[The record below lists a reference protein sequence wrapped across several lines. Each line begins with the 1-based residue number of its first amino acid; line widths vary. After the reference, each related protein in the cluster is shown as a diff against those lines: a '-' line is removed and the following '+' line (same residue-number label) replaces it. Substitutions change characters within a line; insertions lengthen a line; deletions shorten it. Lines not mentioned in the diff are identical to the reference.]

1 MMNKLL
7 KVLVVAAIAV
17 FTLAVAGFGVFRYM
31 NRTPPQLVEPNYF
44 AYYKAQ
50 DTVPEGRVGI
60 FISHLIQPEEL
71 RFEDYYV
78 LSQKSL
84 QYIPWPI
91 RNFAGG
97 DRGVVLMD
105 AERYYEFEEFT
116 PTRLID
122 HQGRDTDYDGV
133 PYADKYLTG
142 EVVWSPPSPTTY
154 MAQGFF
160 LLPGRKAGMPT
171 SAARLIT
178 KCRVFYYAP
187 GKGFM
192 DGRIPHE
199 EGSRILAYESMQ
211 RVHEKY
217 GDIPWAWVTAEHLG
231 MARKA
236 MFDLL
241 DTGVDTVL
249 LAIPR
254 PTYSH
259 HEEFNSSVKHAMHYI
274 HEWEESNGKHIK
286 VIITPQLGDFPVTRV
301 AYLEMLRDRLDT
313 FSPGNSVKVVVSTHG
328 MPWDQVPHEAWLEL
342 SPTYLNA
349 VENGIRELLEGYG
362 FARHELVLSQ
372 ENFADPLNDP
382 ENRYLS
388 TNEAYW
394 DGIND
399 GFDYIVNVPISFF
412 AENTDTAFG
421 HAMVN
426 FEGFDEYSLYQPI
439 DYPDWD
445 QPLVREYVQDGTRI
459 IYNGL
464 PVGRYRGPLVE
475 AFFQAMDVVLSQ
487 HEGDP
492 GGHRSAEAADAA
504 FSAPITGEE
513 DPGNEAVPP
522 GKEGVPAL
530 NPGKEGVSPSG
541 KAGRLPSQVSRQNEP
556 RPLRTDSAEPGAQ

>member
-1 MMNKLL
+1 MMKKLL
-7 KVLVVAAIAV
+7 KVVVVAVIAV
-17 FTLAVAGFGVFRYM
+17 FTLGVAGFGVFQYM

-44 AYYKAQ
+44 AYYKTQ
-50 DTVPEGRVGI
+50 DTVPEGRVGV

-91 RNFAGG
+91 RNIAGT

-105 AERYYEFEEFT
+105 TERYYEFEEFT

-122 HQGRDTDYDGV
+122 HQGRDTDYDGI
-133 PYADKYLTG
+133 PYADKYHTG
-142 EVVWSPPSPTTY
+142 EVVWSPPSTATY

-160 LLPGRKAGMPT
+160 LLPGRKAGMST

-192 DGRIPHE
+192 DGRVPHE
-199 EGSRILAYESMQ
+199 EGSRVLAEDAMQ

-217 GDIPWAWVTAEHLG
+217 GDIPWAWVTAEHFG

-236 MFDLL
+236 MYELL

-254 PTYSH
+254 PVYSH

-274 HEWEESNGKHIK
+274 HDWEEENGKHIK
-286 VIITPQLGDFPVTRV
+286 VIITPQLGDIPVIRE
-301 AYLEMLRDRLDT
+301 AYTTMLRDRLDT
-313 FSPGNSVKVVVSTHG
+313 FSSSDSVKVVISSHG

-342 SPTYLNA
+342 GPTYIDA
-349 VENGIRELLEGYG
+349 MEEDIREVLASYG
-362 FARHELVLSQ
+362 FSRSEVVVSQ

-382 ENRYLS
+382 DDRYLS

-394 DGIND
+394 NGIND
-399 GFDYIVNVPISFF
+399 GFDYVVNLPISFF

-426 FEGFDEYSLYQPI
+426 YEGFDEYSRYEPI
-439 DYPDWD
+439 DYPDWNE
-445 QPLVREYVQDGTRI
+445 PLVREFVQDGTRV
-459 IYNGL
+459 IYNGT
-464 PVGRYRGPLVE
+464 PVGRYGGPVVE
-475 AFFQAMDVVLSQ
+475 AFFQAMDSILSQ
-487 HEGDP
+487 HETGPAGNPPAQD
-492 GGHRSAEAADAA
+492 GGQAY
-504 FSAPITGEE
+504 SAPITG
-513 DPGNEAVPP
+513 VPW
-522 GKEGVPAL
+522 EG
-530 NPGKEGVSPSG
+530 
-541 KAGRLPSQVSRQNEP
+541 GRP
-556 RPLRTDSAEPGAQ
+556 RPPRGRDVLAPR

>member
-1 MMNKLL
+1 MINKLL
-7 KVLVVAAIAV
+7 KVVVVAAAAV
-17 FTLAVAGFGVFRYM
+17 FTLGVAGFGVFKYM

-50 DTVPEGRVGI
+50 DTRPEGRVGV

-78 LSQKSL
+78 LAQKSL

-122 HQGRDTDYDGV
+122 HLGRDRDYDGV

-142 EVVWSPPSPTTY
+142 EVVWSPPSTATY
-154 MAQGFF
+154 KAQGYF

-171 SAARLIT
+171 STARLVT

-199 EGSRILAYESMQ
+199 AGNRILAEEAMQ
-211 RVHEKY
+211 KVHDKY
-217 GDIPWAWVTAEHLG
+217 GDLPWAWVTAEHYG
-231 MARKA
+231 MAREA
-236 MFDLL
+236 MYELL
-241 DTGVDTVL
+241 ETGVDTVL
-249 LAIPR
+249 LAVPR
-254 PTYSH
+254 PIYSH

-274 HEWEESNGKHIK
+274 HDWEEANGKHIK
-286 VIITPQLGDFPVTRV
+286 VIITPQLGDMEVTRS
-301 AYLEMLRDRLDT
+301 AYLSMLKDRLDT
-313 FSPGNSVKVVVSTHG
+313 FSSGNSVKVVVSTHG
-328 MPWDQVPHEAWLEL
+328 MPWDRVPNEAWLEL
-342 SPTYLNA
+342 GPPYLEA
-349 VENGIRELLEGYG
+349 VEQDLRELLESYG
-362 FARHELVLSQ
+362 FARHQLVMSQ

-382 ENRYLS
+382 DNNYLS

-394 DGIND
+394 DGIRD
-399 GFDYIVNVPISFF
+399 GFDYVVNVPISFF

-426 FEGFDEYSLYQPI
+426 FEGFDEYSRYDPI
-439 DYPDWD
+439 DYPDWNE
-445 QPLVREYVQDGTRI
+445 PLVREFLQDGTRV
-459 IYNGL
+459 IYNGT
-464 PVGRYRGPLVE
+464 PVGRYRGPIVD
-475 AFFQAMDVVLSQ
+475 AFFQAMDSVLSQ
-487 HEGDP
+487 HP
-492 GGHRSAEAADAA
+492 GNPAGEARTQTASAEH
-504 FSAPITGEE
+504 
-513 DPGNEAVPP
+513 
-522 GKEGVPAL
+522 
-530 NPGKEGVSPSG
+530 
-541 KAGRLPSQVSRQNEP
+541 
-556 RPLRTDSAEPGAQ
+556 GAR